1 MVRPLVAALSIA
13 SPALLSKLKELSPA
27 SKVANCSHFKWN
39 LIAQIPFPP
48 MMMESIDLSL
58 WHAAAGPSALSPAS
72 TRTPSPT
79 AVQAPAAAAANR
91 SGFPAGRA
99 GMERGG
105 GEKRGRAWAAGGR
118 GLQPFRAAAAAAQ
131 PALSAPRSDSSALC
145 AGTCAQARGRPAPQS
160 PAPDPER
167 AAARVRPA
175 VEPLRALGASAGAR
189 GSVWPQ
195 DRRGRKGKA
204 GTHSGRG
211 ARALH
216 TRSRAPPLRRVRGE
230 FGPAAGAPA
239 PARAA
244 PGPGPRPADHPRP
257 LPARLSLRPGEETTS
272 R

>member
-1 MVRPLVAALSIA
+1 M
-13 SPALLSKLKELSPA
+13 SPT
-27 SKVANCSHFKWN
+27 
-39 LIAQIPFPP
+39 
-48 MMMESIDLSL
+48 
-58 WHAAAGPSALSPAS
+58 S

-79 AVQAPAAAAANR
+79 AVQDPAAAAANR

-131 PALSAPRSDSSALC
+131 PALPAPRSDSSALC

-175 VEPLRALGASAGAR
+175 VEPLRAAGASAAAR

-195 DRRGRKGKA
+195 DQRGRKGKA

-239 PARAA
+239 PARSARCA
-244 PGPGPRPADHPRP
+244 RPGPRPADHPPSPPP
-257 LPARLSLRPGEETTS
+257 LACKALLSTRGRDNVPITCTLWRNWS
-272 R
+272 RHRRCPKAVPVR